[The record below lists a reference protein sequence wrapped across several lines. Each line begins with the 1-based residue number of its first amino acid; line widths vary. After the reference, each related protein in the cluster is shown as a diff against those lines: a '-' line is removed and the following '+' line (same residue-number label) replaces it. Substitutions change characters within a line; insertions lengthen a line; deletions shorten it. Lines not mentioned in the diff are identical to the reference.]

1 MSRTVTRWRGRRTVT
16 MSCSTSCPTAGTSSP
31 MSDPPSF
38 RWEMNGSVHLY
49 CTVITG
55 FVCALYCTAIIE
67 FAHLYCNT
75 CTPLVYCT
83 HPYFL
88 QICKRLLDKANDRW
102 RETCYFLSPEGREA
116 VINQEEKLQVWTYF
130 YFRGNSIFKMYFYTF
145 WWVLKVK
152 IIFSLP
158 KTMHHFRTIH
168 YSFSE

>member
-75 CTPLVYCT
+75 WFCTPLICFDNRFCTTVLYCT
-83 HPYFL
+83 RCPSH
-88 QICKRLLDKANDRW
+88 ARW
-102 RETCYFLSPEGREA
+102 GSHAQALKCLSTDDECP
-116 VINQEEKLQVWTYF
+116 LSF
-130 YFRGNSIFKMYFYTF
+130 YNNTS
-145 WWVLKVK
+145 
-152 IIFSLP
+152 
-158 KTMHHFRTIH
+158 
-168 YSFSE
+168 YSPVRV